1 MRRRNTFAKPG
12 DSPARTLKT
21 EPTPICQPGQ
31 LLFIESFTE
40 VRMNEMVEA
49 AVAGASLA
57 AGAAIWLLAGYLIQ
71 RFAFRN
77 PEPTY
82 AIVFATSLSTSM
94 LLFSL
99 VALLA
104 FYVRYDYP
112 GAADGMIHAVR

>member
-1 MRRRNTFAKPG
+1 MAQR
-12 DSPARTLKT
+12 LKT

-31 LLFIESFTE
+31 LAFVESFTE
-40 VRMNEMVEA
+40 VRMNEVMEA

-82 AIVFATSLSTSM
+82 AIVFATSLSASM
-94 LLFSL
+94 LLFSF
-99 VALLA
+99 VALLTFHIRYNNPSA
-104 FYVRYDYP
+104 TSGLLHTVR
-112 GAADGMIHAVR
+112 

>member
-1 MRRRNTFAKPG
+1 
-12 DSPARTLKT
+12 
-21 EPTPICQPGQ
+21 
-31 LLFIESFTE
+31 
-40 VRMNEMVEA
+40 MNEVVEA

-82 AIVFATSLSTSM
+82 AIVFATSLTASI

-99 VALLA
+99 LALLT
-104 FYVRYDYP
+104 FHIRYNYP
-112 GAADGMIHAVR
+112 GATSDWGSNGSLTPSWCQTGASS